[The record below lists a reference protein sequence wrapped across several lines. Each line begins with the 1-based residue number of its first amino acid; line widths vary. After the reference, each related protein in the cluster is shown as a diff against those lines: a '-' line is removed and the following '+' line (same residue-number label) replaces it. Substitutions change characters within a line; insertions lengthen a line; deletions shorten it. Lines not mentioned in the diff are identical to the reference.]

1 MIKTWYVADLKG
13 ESRYCSCNSCGKPS
27 TEDPKMIRILLQGG
41 LNVGTVV
48 YLCDKC
54 RRELFE
60 KI

>member
-27 TEDPKMIRILLQGG
+27 TEDPKMIRVLLYQY
-41 LNVGTVV
+41 LNIGTVFH
-48 YLCDKC
+48 LCGEC
-54 RRELFE
+54 RRELHE